1 MRPRLYR
8 PAETLQLDAKHI
20 VFADRDSQQFIA
32 ALVSVVVVRVRP
44 VSAVFR
50 VTFTPGTAAP
60 LGSVTVT
67 RMVPVA
73 SAIAGPCMQ
82 KKIDTQSARM
92 LVKPCLFIPGPL
104 CSCCWEAVLSISN
117 TASEQT
123 ESHED
128 RGLFHR
134 LPRTAASPQCRR
146 VAQRSDG

>member
-32 ALVSVVVVRVRP
+32 ALGVRRSGSGETRICGIQGNFYP
-44 VSAVFR
+44 R
-50 VTFTPGTAAP
+50 NRGTAWISH
-60 LGSVTVT
+60 GDQNG
-67 RMVPVA
+67 A
-73 SAIAGPCMQ
+73 SYVSHRRPMHAE
-82 KKIDTQSARM
+82 KIDTQSARM